1 VTALPPRR
9 VQGHEEGF
17 TLIEALL
24 VVGIFSIIAL
34 ALAGLFQ
41 TARTGFDVAATQA
54 FVQRTG
60 TAVVEQ
66 MQREFTTAA
75 ALQIQNCGPQSTM
88 GKAVIYMTSLGN
100 TRCVYEWSYTGD
112 PGPQLYRCTL
122 ASWTMGGACTNT
134 PENLLAIQNALDAPG
149 KAAKQLVAKNIFFQS
164 VSSLPNTTGNAP
176 DPGRQVVT
184 PLVDFRFDL
193 DIPGVVFAASD
204 SFPGQRFT
212 ASFTTRN

>member
-1 VTALPPRR
+1 VKAMAPLHARGD
-9 VQGHEEGF
+9 QEGF

-34 ALAGLFQ
+34 ALAGMFQ

-66 MQREFTTAA
+66 MQREFTAAA
-75 ALQIQNCGPQSTM
+75 ALQIQNCGPQSAT

-100 TRCVYEWSYTGD
+100 TRCVYEWNYTGD

-122 ASWTMGGACTNT
+122 AAWTVGGACTNT
-134 PENLLAIQNALDAPG
+134 PENLLVIQHALNAPG
-149 KAAKQLVAKNIFFQS
+149 KAATQLVARNIFFQS
-164 VSSLPNTTGNAP
+164 VASLPNSTGNAF

-184 PLVDFRFDL
+184 PLFDFRFDL

>member
-1 VTALPPRR
+1 VKALAT
-9 VQGHEEGF
+9 GGDEKGF

-24 VVGIFSIIAL
+24 VVGIFSIVGL
-34 ALAGLFQ
+34 ALVGMFQ
-41 TARTGFDVAATQA
+41 TARTGFDVAATQS

-75 ALQIQNCGPQSTM
+75 ALQIQNCGPQTVT
-88 GKAVIYMTSLGN
+88 GKAVMYMTSLGN
-100 TRCVYEWSYTGD
+100 TRCVYEWNYTGD
-112 PGPQLYRCTL
+112 PGPQLYRCVL
-122 ASWTMGGACTNT
+122 ASWTVGGACTNT
-134 PENLLAIQNALDAPG
+134 PENLLVIQNALNAPG
-149 KAAKQLVAKNIFFQS
+149 RAATQMVARNIFFQS
-164 VSSLPNTTGNAP
+164 VASLPNSTGTLV

-184 PLVDFRFDL
+184 PLFDFRFDL
-193 DIPGVVFAASD
+193 DIPGVVFTASD